1 MVRTLHGGPGLWGSA
16 YNLPHAVYV
25 FESHEMVAREIL
37 DLVPLEMVEREPG
50 RPANRAA
57 TPGLLLT
64 LTILVVLLV
73 IVLGRLPRPPPGLT
87 GTTIIPWC
95 WPQPTF

>member
-73 IVLGRLPRPPPGLT
+73 IVLGGASLARLLG
-87 GTTIIPWC
+87 
-95 WPQPTF
+95 